1 MDNCEYFLNKWV
13 VCSIMNRN
21 LPYNKPDDCQKYYEI
36 YKKACS
42 SQKEKNEQNE
52 REERE
57 EKNEQKEQDK
67 IFKCSVFSAH

>member
-42 SQKEKNEQNE
+42 SQEEQKEKNEQ
-52 REERE
+52 REQ
-57 EKNEQKEQDK
+57 NK